1 MKRTFTQIDH
11 VKVVEKWQMPTVD
24 PVAYDTAIVGCLN
37 NSDNTPS
44 FPHIF
49 DWLVTQQDNDG
60 TWGSCY
66 WHAHDRLVNTLAAI
80 RCLYQAQIA
89 SDTIDRA
96 VAQIPNLL
104 AKLKED
110 DHETVAFELIAPA
123 LLDWCYHRG
132 LPVPLDTLPD
142 ERHRR
147 IQRLK
152 SRTLHTSI
160 FSLEA
165 LDDIPLEAAHW
176 VSTRDSMFASPSA
189 AAGYLMQDPDHLMLW
204 QRLTWLASLNGGGIP
219 AVHPLH
225 TFNAAWQCWYLDLI
239 GQGSSKQARKLRNQV
254 IRSWTTKGSA
264 FSDDFPIVD
273 ADDTA
278 LSFVIQSNGGQTL
291 DINVFA
297 PYMTPQGARCFLH
310 EHNPSVSANTHILM
324 ALRTATPSAQR
335 DTWIGIV
342 LQFLKKALLQQ
353 PNGLLTDKWHASPFY
368 VTSRAIIATH
378 ELDTTLCQKLT
389 QTLLEHQRIDGSWGY
404 MGGTAEETSYALLAL
419 CLTTPTSNRQSI
431 SSGSTALK
439 RLFYR
444 PWPAQWIGKSL
455 YLPRQVVA
463 SAIYAAQ
470 QLVETV
476 QHKQLSIYV

>member
-1 MKRTFTQIDH
+1 MKRTFTHIDH
-11 VKVVEKWQMPTVD
+11 VKAAKKWQMPTVD
-24 PVAYDTAIVGCLN
+24 PVVYDTAIVGCLN

-49 DWLVTQQDNDG
+49 DWLVTQQDSDG
-60 TWGSCY
+60 TWGSRY
-66 WHAHDRLVNTLAAI
+66 WHAYDRLVNTLAAI

-89 SDTIDRA
+89 SDTIERA
-96 VAQIPNLL
+96 VTQIPNLL
-104 AKLKED
+104 ARLKDD

-160 FSLEA
+160 FSLES
-165 LDDIPLEAAHW
+165 LDDIPLETAHW
-176 VSTRDSMFASPSA
+176 VSTYGSMFASPSA
-189 AAGYLMQDPDHLMLW
+189 AAGYLMQDPDHLVL
-204 QRLTWLASLNGGGIP
+204 RKHLTWLASLNKGGIP

-225 TFNAAWQCWYLDLI
+225 TFNAAWQCWYLDLV
-239 GQGSSKQARKLRNQV
+239 GQGYSRKAQNLRNQV
-254 IRSWTTKGSA
+254 IRSWTTKGAS

-278 LSFVIQSNGGQTL
+278 LSFVIQSNGGKKL

-297 PYMTPQGARCFLH
+297 PYMTSDGARCFPH
-310 EHNPSVSANTHILM
+310 EFNPSVSANIHILL
-324 ALRTATPSAQR
+324 ALRTVAPSAQR
-335 DTWIGIV
+335 DTWISVV
-342 LQFLKKALLQQ
+342 LQFLKKILLQQ
-353 PNGLLTDKWHASPFY
+353 SNGLLTDKWHVSPFY
-368 VTSRAIIATH
+368 ATSRAIIATH

-389 QTLLEHQRIDGSWGY
+389 QTLLEHQRVDGSWGY
-404 MGGTAEETSYALLAL
+404 KEGTAEETSYALLAL
-419 CLTTPTSNRQSI
+419 CLTTPTLNWQSI
-431 SSGSTALK
+431 SSGATALK
-439 RLFYR
+439 RLYYQ

-455 YLPRQVVA
+455 YLPHQVVA

-470 QLVETV
+470 QLAENI